1 MTAKNP
7 VRACINRVFLCLL
20 FFSNSLL
27 VQAATPLQ
35 THNLN
40 PLTLVYGLPLV
51 SPARLSPLSSFSTSL
66 NVSNTINAEDKAGET
81 LFIDGETT
89 ELNLIYSFSFNSNT
103 SFRIVMPF
111 IKHQAGSLDS
121 FIDDFH
127 QTFGFPE
134 GDRPEYP
141 TDQFLFL
148 YQLNS
153 NDVVRFD
160 QPNSGL
166 GDIKI
171 ETAYQLYDLG
181 NQVGSLWSSLK
192 LPTGDSQQLTGS
204 DRIDVAVWY
213 AAENNYLPD
222 WSYYYNLGLL
232 LTGKSDIIPNKQ
244 NTDIYFGSGG
254 IEWRTTDIVTL
265 NIQLDFH
272 SAFYQ
277 SNTTFLGDSVQI
289 SSGGHIKV
297 TPQSQLEIVV
307 VEDIYV
313 GASPDVT
320 FQLGYTLMY

>member
-1 MTAKNP
+1 MTAKDP
-7 VRACINRVFLCLL
+7 VRFNINRVFLCLL
-20 FFSNSLL
+20 LFLNSFSI
-27 VQAATPLQ
+27 QAATPLQ

-51 SPARLSPLSSFSTSL
+51 SPARLSPLSSFSASL
-66 NVSNTINAEDKAGET
+66 NVSNTINVEDKTNET
-81 LFIDGETT
+81 LFIDGETS
-89 ELNLIYSFSFNSNT
+89 ELNLIYSFPFSSKT

-111 IKHQAGSLDS
+111 IKHQAGSLDG

-127 QTFGFPE
+127 ALFGFPE
-134 GDRPEYP
+134 GDRPEHP
-141 TDQFLFL
+141 SDQFLFH
-148 YQLNS
+148 YQLNN
-153 NDVVRFD
+153 NDVIRID
-160 QPNSGL
+160 QPNSGP

-192 LPTGDSQQLTGS
+192 LPTGDSQKLTGS

-213 AAENNYLPD
+213 AAENNYLAD

-232 LTGKSDIIPNKQ
+232 LTGKSDIIPDRQ
-244 NTDIYFGSGG
+244 NTDVYFGTGG
-254 IEWRTTDIVTL
+254 IEWRVADIVTL

-272 SAFYQ
+272 TAFYQ
-277 SNTTFLGDSVQI
+277 SKTRFLGDSVQI

-297 TPQSQLEIVV
+297 SPQSRLEIVV